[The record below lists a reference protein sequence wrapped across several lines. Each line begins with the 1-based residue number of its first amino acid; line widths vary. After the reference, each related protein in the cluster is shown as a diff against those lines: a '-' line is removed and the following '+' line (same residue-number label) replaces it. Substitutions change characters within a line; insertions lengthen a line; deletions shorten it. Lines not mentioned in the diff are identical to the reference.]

1 MSKKTI
7 KPLQAHACYFS
18 LMHAGDAPDSLR
30 DFFEKLFKH
39 FEPVGEM
46 DALEQCA
53 SGGEL
58 PRVLLLD
65 LRGENAAFEAQSTAL
80 IAHRHLW
87 SSAVVLGIYEV
98 GHSDKIVQLASE
110 GVVPQHLLPVPWR
123 NGILERVVGDLREHL
138 SRSHRSEAPAEDP
151 NAYLEKLNAANAFY
165 AGHAQSMQAEAERL
179 KRLVKNI
186 AQDDIS
192 VNSPHIGRLVQ
203 YVDVL
208 DRDIAA
214 LLQFSTQNW
223 HENQQ
228 HMIFDLNTVLD
239 TVSSTSLPFLEA
251 NGNALIYEVENN
263 VPARLK
269 GYSIGM
275 TGVLVSVL
283 ELLVQT
289 SMEGKLIMHVT
300 LEELGHNDEARLG
313 VAFVQSPLS
322 GPTAPIDLATIEH
335 HRKFPKL
342 LQQLE
347 KIEGEIPGARSDQPG
362 RSVQVLFKVQLVDRR
377 SYHLPSKE
385 IMNKKVMILDDRD
398 KNGEILQGM
407 LQYFHLETSVIQNLE
422 EAMRAIRD
430 HVYDAVIVTE
440 RLARQCAKRCKQVRS
455 REKFIVLN
463 TGKRVAN
470 SYLGLDLADS
480 YLNEPYT
487 HKSIFNAIVDV
498 FSDESVEGR
507 MEDVSTLKSYL
518 GLLAKSRRLLYIGKS
533 DMAMRSTKSFLDE
546 TDIRLEMVEESSL
559 ASFGEG
565 GYDFVLQSVDTE
577 MLRNDLAALEAVL
590 KAGQS
595 LSSDKRIVC
604 VVSEELE
611 EHELEKIAP
620 FAFVITYLQEPID
633 PEAFYKILL
642 DWALGV

>member
-7 KPLQAHACYFS
+7 KPLQAHACCFS
-18 LMHAGDAPDSLR
+18 LTQTGNAPDFLR

-39 FEPVGEM
+39 FESVGQM
-46 DALEQCA
+46 DALEKCA

-65 LRGENAAFEAQSTAL
+65 LRGENAAFEAQSTVL
-80 IAHRHLW
+80 IGHRYLW
-87 SSAVVLGIYEV
+87 SSAVVLGIYEA
-98 GHSDKIVQLASE
+98 GHSEKIVQLASE

-123 NGILERVVGDLREHL
+123 SGILERVVGDLREHL
-138 SRSHRSEAPAEDP
+138 FRSYQSEVPAEDS
-151 NAYLEKLNAANAFY
+151 NAYLEKLNEANAFY
-165 AGHAQSMQAEAERL
+165 AEHAQSMQAKAERL
-179 KRLVKNI
+179 KRLVETI
-186 AQDDIS
+186 AKDDIS
-192 VNSPHIGRLVQ
+192 MSSPHIGRLVQ

-208 DRDIAA
+208 DRDITA

-228 HMIFDLNTVLD
+228 HIIFDLNTVLD

-251 NGNALIYEVENN
+251 NGNALIFEVKNN

-269 GYSIGM
+269 GCSIGM
-275 TGVLVSVL
+275 VGVLVSVL

-289 SMEGKLIMHVT
+289 NIEGKLIMRVT

-313 VAFVQSPLS
+313 VVFVQSPLS
-322 GPTAPIDLATIEH
+322 GPTAPIELATIEH

-342 LQQLE
+342 LHQVE
-347 KIEGEIPGARSDQPG
+347 KIEGAIPGAGSNQPG
-362 RSVQVLFKVQLVDRR
+362 RSVQVIFKVQLVDRR

-407 LQYFHLETSVIQNLE
+407 LQYFHLETLVIQNLE
-422 EAMRAIRD
+422 EAMHAIRD
-430 HVYDAVIVTE
+430 HAYDAVIVTE
-440 RLARQCAKRCKQVRS
+440 RLAKQCAKRCKQMRS

-463 TGKRVAN
+463 TGKGVPG
-470 SYLGLDLADS
+470 SSLGLDLADS

-518 GLLAKSRRLLYIGKS
+518 GLLAKSHRLLYIGKS
-533 DMAMRSTKSFLDE
+533 EMAMRSIKSFLNE
-546 TDIRLEMVEESSL
+546 TDIRLEMVEEPSMVSL
-559 ASFGEG
+559 REG
-565 GYDFVLQSVDTE
+565 GYDFLLQSVDTE
-577 MLRNDLAALEAVL
+577 MLRNDITGLEAVL

-595 LSSDKRIVC
+595 LSSDQRIVC
-604 VVSEELE
+604 VVPEELE

-633 PEAFYKILL
+633 PEVFYKILL